1 MQAPDLPNLGP
12 EELGHGLGRTLIGL
26 GVYLALLVGA
36 IIYILLKLPRSDEAP
51 PSEGPSEEQQDP

>member
-1 MQAPDLPNLGP
+1 M
-12 EELGHGLGRTLIGL
+12 GRTLIGL